1 MKKIYNVMMV
11 AAVAAAALVS
21 CAKEMDKPE
30 VAPQGEGIKVT
41 VITANEVET
50 KTALS
55 GDKSVVWSATDKFG
69 FVNMAVP
76 EDNLATISSI
86 DGSGKATIEGTV
98 ATAGTFFAY
107 YPKSTYDPTA
117 SGAVLRIKTA
127 QSPTNATTFDPAA
140 DVLVSEAFEVSPAGA
155 ASVPTAIRFK
165 RLGAFLKVS
174 FKDYTTGTKLT
185 GEYATTVSVQS
196 AGEGMQSLAAKLT
209 IDPSGIVSAVG
220 AEKTITATYADEV
233 FAVSNASQAA
243 YLGVQPVTLPAG
255 SQLIFKVETTHY
267 SIAKTVV
274 LPNDIVLGS
283 GDIQPIQVS
292 VSDAELKTTPALTR
306 VWGWYSE
313 GASLWTNNVTGVSIT
328 HPDGYGMARSLALD
342 DNYIY
347 LPKSSAYANIA
358 AVSIANKDSQKA
370 LNKST
375 IAGGSTF
382 VTSFVRV
389 IKNTDPE
396 VNGGKDILL
405 LCNLTSTDSD
415 ANQLRL
421 YAYEN
426 GVDAAPTKIAGFCWD
441 SANSVNDWRRYGD
454 RFFVTGTWAA
464 GKVYFPS
471 FNANKSVALSI
482 SNGARTAV
490 TQIAAGAGNSPE
502 GIKDMTVYPESSALF
517 ITNGSVANLVSPT
530 GGKSNGW
537 DEYILTSSSANGIGT
552 WGYNFFSFKGQKY
565 IAYARISGN
574 KAWIEII
581 KDKGDLLTSLAD
593 QEGIMKAPI
602 HSADN
607 LDTEHE
613 TGGLADCAVRA
624 YDGYV
629 YVAALTRDGG
639 FILDKLVLE

>member
-1 MKKIYNVMMV
+1 MKKIYNVMML

-30 VAPQGEGIKVT
+30 AEQKGEGIQITVVT
-41 VITANEVET
+41 ALQET
-50 KTALS
+50 KTYMVDDNTAGWS
-55 GDKSVVWSATDKFG
+55 AGDKVDFVQSAAGEK
-69 FVNMAVP
+69 VQSEAAV
-76 EDNLATISSI
+76 ISE
-86 DGSGKATIEGTV
+86 GKATFTATV
-98 ATAGTFFAY
+98 ANTGSFYAY
-107 YPKSTYDPTA
+107 YPTSSRALVNNHGEVK
-117 SGAVLRIKTA
+117 VLEEQYPSA
-127 QSPTNATTFDPAA
+127 ADTFDPTA
-140 DVLVSEAFEVSPAGA
+140 DVLVSDYFDVAAAG
-155 ASVPTAIRFK
+155 STSTDPTVLRFK
-165 RLGAFLKVS
+165 RLGAFIKLKFV
-174 FKDYTTGTKLT
+174 DNTTGNILGSEHASTIAIQNDGEGAVKLT
-185 GEYATTVSVQS
+185 GKIEVSPEGILATTRYYYTVTAHYE
-196 AGEGMQSLAAKLT
+196 AGVFDVDDNYAYFGVLPNTLK
-209 IDPSGIVSAVG
+209 SGSNLIFT
-220 AEKTITATYADEV
+220 AETEHYSISKT
-233 FAVSNASQAA
+233 
-243 YLGVQPVTLPAG
+243 VTLP
-255 SQLIFKVETTHY
+255 Q
-267 SIAKTVV
+267 
-274 LPNDIVLGS
+274 DIIYDS
-283 GDIQPIQVS
+283 GDIQPITVTL
-292 VSDAELKTTPALTR
+292 SDANVKTTPALQR

-328 HPDGYGMARSLALD
+328 HPDGYGMARSVAMD
-342 DNYIY
+342 DEYIY
-347 LPKSSAYANIA
+347 LPKSSGYANVA
-358 AVSIANKDSQKA
+358 AVSIANNASQKA
-370 LNKST
+370 LSVSG
-375 IAGGSTF
+375 ISGGSNF
-382 VTSFVRV
+382 VTSFTRI
-389 IKNTDPE
+389 IKNTDPS

-405 LCNLTSTDSD
+405 LCNLTSTSSD
-415 ANQLRL
+415 ENQLRL
-421 YAYEN
+421 YAYKN
-426 GVDAAPTKIAGFCWD
+426 GTGSAPTQIAGFCWD
-441 SANSVNDWRRYGD
+441 SANNVNDWRRYGD

-471 FNANKSVALSI
+471 YNANKSVALSI

-490 TQIAAGAGNSPE
+490 TQIAAGDGNSPD

-537 DEYILTSSSANGIGT
+537 DEYTLTSSSANGIGT

-565 IAYARISGN
+565 IAYARISGK

-639 FILDKLVLE
+639 FILDKLILE